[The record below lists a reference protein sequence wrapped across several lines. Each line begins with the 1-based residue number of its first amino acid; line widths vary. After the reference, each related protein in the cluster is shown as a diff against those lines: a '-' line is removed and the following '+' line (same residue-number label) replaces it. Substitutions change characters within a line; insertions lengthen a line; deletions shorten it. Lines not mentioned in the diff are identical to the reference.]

1 MFGRCYNYIC
11 NNLVA
16 MRVPCNGAFGPQ
28 ILLPSFLGPH
38 PQFVIWH
45 FILSAEITMH
55 PFDSTEQEIALDDL
69 LKRSDLLMKQSRE
82 LSDTSVMKSEYLNL
96 LDEQSQLLI
105 SDAHLL
111 FEEIEQRCLS
121 SL

>member
-1 MFGRCYNYIC
+1 
-11 NNLVA
+11 
-16 MRVPCNGAFGPQ
+16 MRVPCNRTFYPQ
-28 ILLPSFLGPH
+28 ILLPSFLRLH

-45 FILSAEITMH
+45 FTLNAEITMH

-82 LSDTSVMKSEYLNL
+82 LSDTSMMKSEYLNL
-96 LDEQSQLLI
+96 LDEQSRLLI
-105 SDAHLL
+105 SDAHVL
-111 FEEIEQRCLS
+111 FEEIEQRRLA